1 MRTRAIASYDA
12 GVDGLC
18 FWDCQKRSQRLGH
31 APPAG
36 HRDELEEMKPFADS
50 LFRREPLV
58 TLDGYEIQDEFC
70 LPSDG

>member
-1 MRTRAIASYDA
+1 MH
-12 GVDGLC
+12 
-18 FWDCQKRSQRLGH
+18 SQL
-31 APPAG
+31 G

-50 LFRREPLV
+50 MFRREPPV